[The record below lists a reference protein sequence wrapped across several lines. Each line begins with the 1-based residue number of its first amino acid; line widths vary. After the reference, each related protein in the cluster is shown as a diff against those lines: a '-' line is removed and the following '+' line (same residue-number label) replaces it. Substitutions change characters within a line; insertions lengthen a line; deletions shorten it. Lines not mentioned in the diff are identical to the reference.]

1 MRGKPKT
8 QILGAAGLVH
18 NPLALTA
25 FLRGPFQVSLAY
37 DANTGI
43 ATEAPRQI
51 STAEFMH
58 CSSTTHTLL
67 SVPC

>member
-1 MRGKPKT
+1 M
-8 QILGAAGLVH
+8 VH

-25 FLRGPFQVSLAY
+25 LLCGPFEVSLACN
-37 DANTGI
+37 ANTGI

-51 STAEFMH
+51 GTAEFMH